1 MIEFKDVTKTFDVK
15 QGAVHA
21 VQDVNLKI
29 EDGHIYGIVG
39 YSGAG
44 KSTLVRMLNGL
55 ETPTSGSVVIDDVNI
70 TTLSGAK
77 LRAQRQ
83 KIGMI
88 FQHFNLLWSRT
99 VLENIMFPLEIA
111 GKSKAEARKKAEHL
125 ADLVGLA
132 GRETAYPSELSG
144 GQKQRVGIARALAND
159 PQILLSDEATSALD
173 PQTTD
178 EVLDLLLSINQ
189 KLHLTIVLIT
199 HEMHVIRKIADH
211 VAVMEAGKI
220 VEQGPVLEVFKRPKQ
235 AVTKRFVNEEVTPS
249 LNDTTVVVDQLLE
262 KYPKGTIV
270 QLTFHGDQAQSPIV
284 SEMLKK
290 YPLDLNIIEG
300 GIHQTQEG
308 AIGSLYVQLTG
319 DEEQLK
325 GALAYLQTMRVETEV
340 LNRE

>member
-1 MIEFKDVTKTFDVK
+1 MTKTFDVK

-77 LRAQRQ
+77 LRDQRQ

-270 QLTFHGDQAQSPIV
+270 QLTFHGDQAQLPIV

>member
-1 MIEFKDVTKTFDVK
+1 
-15 QGAVHA
+15 
-21 VQDVNLKI
+21 
-29 EDGHIYGIVG
+29 
-39 YSGAG
+39 
-44 KSTLVRMLNGL
+44 
-55 ETPTSGSVVIDDVNI
+55 
-70 TTLSGAK
+70 
-77 LRAQRQ
+77 
-83 KIGMI
+83 
-88 FQHFNLLWSRT
+88 
-99 VLENIMFPLEIA
+99 MFPLEIA

-270 QLTFHGDQAQSPIV
+270 QLTFHGDQAQLPIV

>member
-111 GKSKAEARKKAEHL
+111 GK
-125 ADLVGLA
+125 
-132 GRETAYPSELSG
+132 LS
-144 GQKQRVGIARALAND
+144 
-159 PQILLSDEATSALD
+159 
-173 PQTTD
+173 
-178 EVLDLLLSINQ
+178 
-189 KLHLTIVLIT
+189 LI
-199 HEMHVIRKIADH
+199 HI
-211 VAVMEAGKI
+211 
-220 VEQGPVLEVFKRPKQ
+220 
-235 AVTKRFVNEEVTPS
+235 
-249 LNDTTVVVDQLLE
+249 
-262 KYPKGTIV
+262 
-270 QLTFHGDQAQSPIV
+270 
-284 SEMLKK
+284 
-290 YPLDLNIIEG
+290 
-300 GIHQTQEG
+300 
-308 AIGSLYVQLTG
+308 
-319 DEEQLK
+319 
-325 GALAYLQTMRVETEV
+325 
-340 LNRE
+340 